1 MSWRRGASRGIA
13 VGLVMAVLGVATIG
27 TASAA
32 RRKDD
37 VDTAVT
43 KLVTEGGFPG
53 AVAYYR
59 EDGRVR
65 RYAAGVADTATGE
78 PAMAWQRFRIASNTK
93 AFVATVVLQLA
104 GEQRLSL
111 DDSVERW
118 LPGVVRGPGYEP
130 SRITVRQLLNHTS
143 GVHDPD
149 QVSLL
154 YPYFHGHRDFVYTP
168 DEVIRRSLVT
178 PPSFAPGAGVSYSNT
193 GYLLLGRVIERVTGH
208 DVVRELRQRLLLPLG
223 LWHTSFP
230 TTSPH
235 LTGPHLHGY
244 DLKGEDLTTFSP
256 SYDWTAGAMVST
268 VDDLATFHRALL
280 AGRLLRPAEQATLRQ
295 LVPNDEGGAYGAGIE
310 TFDLPCG
317 TVWGNTG
324 AGPGFYSVSMSSADG
339 RRQVVL
345 VVTVY
350 DLAADAAHAP
360 KVVPSSPLPALRTA
374 LCG

>member
-1 MSWRRGASRGIA
+1 MSRGIV
-13 VGLVMAVLGVATIG
+13 VGLVLTALGAAGIG
-27 TASAA
+27 PASAT
-32 RRKDD
+32 RRADE
-37 VDTAVT
+37 VGTAVT

-78 PAMAWQRFRIASNTK
+78 PARAEQRFRIASNTK

-104 GEQRLSL
+104 GEGRLSL

-118 LPGVVRGPGYEP
+118 LPGVVRGPGYEA
-130 SRITVRQLLNHTS
+130 SRITLRQLLNHTG

-168 DEVIRRSLVT
+168 DEVIRRSLLT

-193 GYLLLGRVIERVTGH
+193 GYLLLGKVIERATGH
-208 DVVRELRQRLLLPLG
+208 DVVREIRHRLLVPLR
-223 LWHTSFP
+223 LRDTSFP

-244 DLKGEDLTTFSP
+244 DLRGADLTTFSP
-256 SYDWTAGAMVST
+256 SYDWTAGAIVST

-280 AGRLLRPAEQATLRQ
+280 DGRLLRPAEQASLRQ
-295 LVPNDEGGAYGAGIE
+295 LVPNDEGGAYGAGVE

-317 TVWGNTG
+317 RVWGNTG

-339 RRQVVL
+339 RRQLVL
-345 VVTVY
+345 VATVY
-350 DLAADAAHAP
+350 DLAADAAHEP
-360 KVVPSSPLPALRTA
+360 KVVPSSPFPAVNAA